1 MAVEITR
8 YVLGSVVGP
17 PDGGLS
23 HAPGRGIAAAR
34 EGGPQWGRSRA
45 VMVGSGRCKACD
57 GPIEILD
64 VYEMVYS

>member
-23 HAPGRGIAAAR
+23 HAPGRGIPAAR

-45 VMVGSGRCKACD
+45 VMVGSGRFKACD
-57 GPIEILD
+57 GPIEMLD
-64 VYEMVYS
+64 ANETVHS